1 MLKNSKISIK
11 HLGWKDSNLW
21 MSDPNSDALPLGDT
35 PTCHPKEK
43 NYLLLDL
50 NEWQSAYEADA
61 LTNWAKQA
69 IFFLVFYIQRAEVG
83 FEPTTFR
90 LWAWRGHHSSSP
102 LKMSQSNCR
111 FPYSYLVTTS
121 LQSFKWSWTCYRI
134 TAKNDTF
141 SESERVQWGAPVGK
155 VFWPL
160 ELPECDGRGVQ
171 GPGTNSPWRADPR
184 LLVIPTSCSRVAE
197 SNLNY
202 DRFLGFTPTR
212 IIVAH
217 CTYHCNTCVAQP
229 IRVMKTWR
237 HPHLPLGCP

>member
-1 MLKNSKISIK
+1 MSLTRTPFLFSAKNESIQPQVP
-11 HLGWKDSNLW
+11 LR
-21 MSDPNSDALPLGDT
+21 LPCYDFA
-35 PTCHPKEK
+35 PVIQMI
-43 NYLLLDL
+43 LDL
-50 NEWQSAYEADA
+50 LPGEC
-61 LTNWAKQA
+61 K
-69 IFFLVFYIQRAEVG
+69 
-83 FEPTTFR
+83 TFKF
-90 LWAWRGHHSSSP
+90 S
-102 LKMSQSNCR
+102 LK
-111 FPYSYLVTTS
+111 
-121 LQSFKWSWTCYRI
+121 I
-134 TAKNDTF
+134 TKILD
-141 SESERVQWGAPVGK
+141 SKGWK

-160 ELPECDGRGVQ
+160 ELPERDGRGVQ

-237 HPHLPLGCP
+237 HPHLPPVYHWQFEKRRESVLGFWITFHEGYAR

>member
-102 LKMSQSNCR
+102 LKMSQSSRR
-111 FPYSYLVTTS
+111 FPYGYLVTTS
-121 LQSFKWSWTCYRI
+121 LQSFKWSWTFSQES
-134 TAKNDTF
+134 AKPLNFRWKSQRSWTLRVEKF
-141 SESERVQWGAPVGK
+141 SDLLNFQSVTGGEYKAQVQIH
-155 VFWPL
+155 
-160 ELPECDGRGVQ
+160 RGVLIH
-171 GPGTNSPWRADPR
+171 D
-184 LLVIPTSCSRVAE
+184 
-197 SNLNY
+197 Y
-202 DRFLGFTPTR
+202 
-212 IIVAH
+212 
-217 CTYHCNTCVAQP
+217 
-229 IRVMKTWR
+229 
-237 HPHLPLGCP
+237 